1 MLERPKD
8 DETRRRE
15 RQLRSGPYVILGATA
30 LVGLAYCVLYRDRRE
45 WVEFFERALPFF
57 GAGLGAGLYLV
68 GLEWVYKKRY
78 RRPSEPLAEIS
89 AIIVFFVLW
98 FGLLYF
104 FT

>member
-57 GAGLGAGLYLV
+57 GAVLGAGLYAV
-68 GLEWVYKKRY
+68 GLICVQVKKHYRFSEWAVT
-78 RRPSEPLAEIS
+78 SVG
-89 AIIVFFVLW
+89 IVFLVLW
-98 FGLLYF
+98 FGLVYF

>member
-1 MLERPKD
+1 MRPKD

-15 RQLRSGPYVILGATA
+15 WLQQSGGYIIPAA
-30 LVGLAYCVLYRDRRE
+30 LVGLAYSVPHGDRRE